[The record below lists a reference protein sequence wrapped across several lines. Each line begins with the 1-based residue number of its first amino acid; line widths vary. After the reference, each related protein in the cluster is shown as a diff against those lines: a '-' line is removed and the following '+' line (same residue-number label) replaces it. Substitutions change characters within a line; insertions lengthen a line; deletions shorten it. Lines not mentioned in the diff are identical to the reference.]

1 MSHIRL
7 YIYDYVFMTV
17 YYIHICIYMCVCV
30 YVCVCVYTR
39 TYIGFPGSTSGKETT
54 CQCRR
59 HKSCRYDPWVG
70 KSPWRRA

>member
-30 YVCVCVYTR
+30 YVCVYTR